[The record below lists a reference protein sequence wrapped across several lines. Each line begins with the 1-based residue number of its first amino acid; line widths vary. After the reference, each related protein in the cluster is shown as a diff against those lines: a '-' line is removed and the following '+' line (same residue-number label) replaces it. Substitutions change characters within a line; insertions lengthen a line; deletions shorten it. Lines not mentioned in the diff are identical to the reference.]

1 MVVAALAFPS
11 TSATMRAMRD
21 RPHQRVCSPAIVLV
35 LLALAFAA
43 GCDAC
48 KSKRNEAVVYTS
60 VDQVFSEPIFYYCEG
75 ASGISVRSLFDTE
88 ETKSTGVL
96 NRIIAE
102 AEHPQADVFWSGDP
116 VRAFV
121 LVDRGLVE
129 PYLSPN
135 AAGLPRALRAQDGTW
150 TGFAARARV
159 LLVNDDLVS
168 EAGTPR
174 SIRDLADPRWKGRT
188 AIANPLFGTTTMHVA
203 ALFSAWGD
211 EEAKAFLNRLKE
223 NDVRIASSNGEVK
236 RLVVSGEI
244 AFGLTDTDDAHVAL
258 GDGAPVRVVYP
269 DQDGMGSLVIPTV
282 AVLIKGGPRPEAG
295 RRLIDC
301 LLSAEVESA
310 MAKSA
315 AHMPLRPAVPVP
327 HNVRAVGSIKAMEVD
342 YGSVARTMERIQPW
356 LREWVGL

>member
-1 MVVAALAFPS
+1 
-11 TSATMRAMRD
+11 MRD
-21 RPHQRVCSPAIVLV
+21 RPDQCECPPAIVLV
-35 LLALAFAA
+35 LLVLAFVA
-43 GCDAC
+43 GCDSC
-48 KSKRNEAVVYTS
+48 KSKGNEAVVYTS
-60 VDQVFSEPIFYYCEG
+60 VDQVFSEPIFHHCEG
-75 ASGISVRSLFDTE
+75 AVGISVRSLFDTE

-96 NRIIAE
+96 NRIIVE

-116 VRAFV
+116 VRPFV

-129 PYLSPN
+129 PYRSPN

-159 LLVNDDLVS
+159 LLVNDELVS
-168 EAGTPR
+168 EADTPR

-244 AFGLTDTDDAHVAL
+244 AFGLTDTDDAHGAV

-269 DQDGMGSLVIPTV
+269 DQNGMGSLVIPTV
-282 AVLIKGGPRPEAG
+282 VVLIKGGPRPEAG

-315 AHMPLRPAVPVP
+315 AHMPLRPAVRVP
-327 HNVRAVGSIKAMEVD
+327 ESVRAVGSIKAMEVD

>member
-1 MVVAALAFPS
+1 
-11 TSATMRAMRD
+11 
-21 RPHQRVCSPAIVLV
+21 
-35 LLALAFAA
+35 
-43 GCDAC
+43 
-48 KSKRNEAVVYTS
+48 
-60 VDQVFSEPIFYYCEG
+60 
-75 ASGISVRSLFDTE
+75 LFDTE

-96 NRIIAE
+96 NRIIVE

-116 VRAFV
+116 VRPFV
-121 LVDRGLVE
+121 LVGRGLVE
-129 PYLSPN
+129 PYHSPN
-135 AAGLPRALRAQDGTW
+135 AAGLPRGFRAQDGTW

-159 LLVNDDLVS
+159 LLVNDELVS
-168 EAGTPR
+168 EADTPR

-188 AIANPLFGTTTMHVA
+188 AMANPLFGTTTMHVA

-244 AFGLTDTDDAHVAL
+244 AFGLTDTDDAHGAV

-269 DQDGMGSLVIPTV
+269 DQNGMGSLVIPTV
-282 AVLIKGGPRPEAG
+282 VVLIKGGPRPEAG

-315 AHMPLRPAVPVP
+315 AHMPLRPAVRVP
-327 HNVRAVGSIKAMEVD
+327 ENVRAVGSIKAMEVD

>member
-1 MVVAALAFPS
+1 
-11 TSATMRAMRD
+11 MRAMRD

-168 EAGTPR
+168 EADTPR